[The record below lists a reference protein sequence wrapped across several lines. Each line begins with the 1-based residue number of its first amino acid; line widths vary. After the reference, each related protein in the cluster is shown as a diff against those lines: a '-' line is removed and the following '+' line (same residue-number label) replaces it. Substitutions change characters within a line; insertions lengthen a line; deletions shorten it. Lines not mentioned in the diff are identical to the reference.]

1 MNKSLTTNL
10 AGVTLI
16 GLGYAVPIYGDQ
28 ILTIGLFATSGALTN
43 WLAIHMLFERIPG
56 IYGSGVIPNRFE
68 ELKAKIQ
75 FLIMEEFFSPDD
87 IQGLLTSKAPGKRK
101 FLNTEPIV
109 EAIDYDRVFAGFVDV
124 VLSTPFG
131 GVLRLVGGSVVFNPL
146 KDPFKTR
153 MKDEV
158 RSLLSSESFAEAV
171 QTGLEKSDVS
181 EDLVSHVDHVVSE
194 RLDGLTPEMVKLII
208 KNIIRDHLEWLVVW
222 GGCFRGF
229 YRACSE
235 FPSLG

>member
-10 AGVTLI
+10 IGIALI
-16 GLGYAVPIYGDQ
+16 GLGYTVPLYGDHV
-28 ILTIGLFATSGALTN
+28 LTIGLFATSGAFTN
-43 WLAIHMLFERIPG
+43 WLAIHMLFEKIPG

-75 FLIMEEFFSPDD
+75 FLIKEEFFSRDNVQD
-87 IQGLLTSKAPGKRK
+87 LLASSVPGEKK
-101 FLNTEPIV
+101 FFNTNPIV

-124 VLSTPFG
+124 LLSTPFG
-131 GVLRLVGGSVVFNPL
+131 GVLRLVGGSIVFNPL

-158 RSLLSSESFAEAV
+158 RTLLASDSFAEAV
-171 QTGLEKSDVS
+171 QTGLEESDVS
-181 EDLVSHVDHVVSE
+181 KEVVDHVDHIVSQ
-194 RLDGLTPEMVKLII
+194 RLDGLTPEMIKLII

-222 GGCFRGF
+222 GGVFG
-229 YRACSE
+229 ALIGLAA
-235 FPSLG
+235 SLLP